1 MPHGYITVRQSI
13 GLLGNVNLIGAKN
26 ATLPIIAS
34 LIMTHGVSI
43 LTNVPYSSDVIKM
56 IYLMRHLGAR
66 AHFDREKQELTVDTT
81 EINNYSVSA
90 EIMSAMRASILVM
103 GPLLA
108 RFHKARVALPGGC
121 LIGPRPIN
129 YHIQGFQVL
138 GVLSTTQGKM
148 LEAIYSSHRLTSSY
162 RRIVFEYPSVGAT
175 ENIMM
180 LACMLPGI
188 TTIVNAALEP
198 EVIDLIDVLRK
209 MGAVI
214 VVSAGAVV
222 EIEGVA
228 TLKSITHEII
238 PDRLEAGAL
247 LVAASITQGSISLP
261 NARVDHLDSF
271 IQKLR
276 EMGHEVITGSS
287 DAVGMAPRGITLN
300 ACAEPQAINLK
311 TGPYPSFPTDLQPP
325 LMAALALAQGT
336 SVVEETV
343 FENRLMQVQELQKMG
358 AQITINGTT
367 ATIRGVDELYGTD
380 VLAHDIR
387 GACALVLAGL
397 RAKGMTTVTGLHH
410 WRRAYDHLELK
421 LQSLGALISP
431 VELQVQDSEVAS
443 EQKMLTAQ
451 TPLW

>member
-13 GLLGNVNLIGAKN
+13 GLSGNVNLVGAKN

-34 LIMTHGVSI
+34 LIMTNGTSV

-56 IYLMRHLGAR
+56 VYLMRHLGAKVF
-66 AHFDREKQELTVDTT
+66 FDQNKKELTIDTST
-81 EINNYSVSA
+81 INNYNVST

-108 RFHKARVALPGGC
+108 RFGKAHVALPGGC

-129 YHIQGFQVL
+129 YHIEAFKLL
-138 GVLSTTQGKM
+138 GVVSRTHGKM
-148 LEAIYSSHRLTSSY
+148 LEADFFSDQLISSY

-175 ENIMM
+175 ENVMM
-180 LACMLPGI
+180 LACVLPGI
-188 TTIVNAALEP
+188 TTIINAALEP
-198 EVIDLIDVLRK
+198 EVLDLIDVLRK
-209 MGAVI
+209 MGATI
-214 VVSAGAVV
+214 VVNAGAVI
-222 EIEGVA
+222 EIEGGA
-228 TLKSITHEII
+228 TLHPINHEVI

-276 EMGHEVITGSS
+276 EMGHEVTTGAIES
-287 DAVGMAPRGITLN
+287 VGMIPRGITLK
-300 ACAEPQAINLK
+300 ACMEPQAIKLK

-325 LMAALALAQGT
+325 LMAALSLAQGT
-336 SVVEETV
+336 SIVEETV

-358 AQITINGTT
+358 AQITVNGTT
-367 ATIRGVDELYGTD
+367 ATIRGVNELYGTD

-397 RAKGMTTVTGLHH
+397 RAEGMTTVTGLQH
-410 WRRAYDHLELK
+410 WRRAYDHFELK
-421 LQSLGALISP
+421 LQSLGALINS
-431 VELQVQDSEVAS
+431 VELSDQEDLLFN
-443 EQKMLTAQ
+443 EQKSLITQ
-451 TPLW
+451 ILP